1 MAAQSQSQN
10 LPRKI
15 KQWVTGQDG
24 LDKMRLE
31 EAELPAPGEDEV
43 IVEISA
49 VSLNYRDTEGQS
61 FRLHV
66 SENTY

>member
-10 LPRKI
+10 LPKKI
-15 KQWVTGQDG
+15 KRWVTAQDG
-24 LDKMRLE
+24 LDKMRME

-49 VSLNYRDTEGQS
+49 VSLNYRDTEGE
-61 FRLHV
+61 LL
-66 SENTY
+66 